1 VEKMGRIDDNLSGD
15 EKIVYRTGLHWVTFC
30 GPAMLLFLAGVS
42 IQSKGKPAIVLFII
56 GLVWAILSYI
66 TLRTTEFAITNKR
79 VLVWTIFPWKKLHD
93 LALDGIADAAVYQ
106 PSLGKF
112 LDFGKITIVLVNGK
126 RVSRRLVSAPYEL
139 LKNLSEQVEA
149 TRGRRQEPPQK

>member
-1 VEKMGRIDDNLSGD
+1 VEKMSRIDDNLSGD

-42 IQSKGKPAIVLFII
+42 IQSKGKSAIVLFII

-66 TLRTTEFAITNKR
+66 TLRTTEFAITNNR
-79 VLVWTIFPWKKLHD
+79 VLVWTVFPWKKLHD
-93 LALDGIADAAVYQ
+93 LALDEIADAAAYQ

-149 TRGRRQEPPQK
+149 TRSKQQGPPQK